1 MKIKIRL
8 HGNTHSWESDHDGH
22 DIQSV
27 AEKIKGLL
35 VSCGYHPDNVDSVF
49 NDEAVESWNAELYQK
64 DFDDEDDD
72 DFDDEVFYNDEDDI
86 FSVKETKSVVSAK
99 ELT

>member
-1 MKIKIRL
+1 MKIKIEL
-8 HGNTHSWESDHDGH
+8 HGNTHTWESEHDGH

-64 DFDDEDDD
+64 DFDEDEDFDE
-72 DFDDEVFYNDEDDI
+72 DFADDEDDI
-86 FSVKETKSVVSAK
+86 FSVKETQSVVSARD
-99 ELT
+99 LT

>member
-1 MKIKIRL
+1 MKIKIEL
-8 HGNTHSWESDHDGH
+8 HGNTHTWESEHDGH

-49 NDEAVESWNAELYQK
+49 NDEAVESLNAELYQK
-64 DFDDEDDD
+64 DFDDDD
-72 DFDDEVFYNDEDDI
+72 DFDDEDFDDDADDI

-99 ELT
+99 ELI

>member
-1 MKIKIRL
+1 MKIKIEL
-8 HGNTHSWESDHDGH
+8 HGNTYSWESEHGGH

-35 VSCGYHPDNVDSVF
+35 VSCGYHPDSVDSVF

-64 DFDDEDDD
+64 DFDEDFADE
-72 DFDDEVFYNDEDDI
+72 EDDI
-86 FSVKETKSVVSAK
+86 FSVKETQSVVSAK
-99 ELT
+99 DLT

>member
-1 MKIKIRL
+1 MKIKIEL
-8 HGNTHSWESDHDGH
+8 YENTYSWESEHDGH

-27 AEKIKGLL
+27 VEKIKGLL
-35 VSCGYHPDNVDSVF
+35 VSCGYHPDSVDSVF
-49 NDEAVESWNAELYQK
+49 NDEAVESWNPKFYQK
-64 DFDDEDDD
+64 DFNENVDFDDED
-72 DFDDEVFYNDEDDI
+72 FDKDEDDI

>member
-1 MKIKIRL
+1 MKIKIEL
-8 HGNTHSWESDHDGH
+8 YGNTYSWESEHDGH

-64 DFDDEDDD
+64 DFDGDVDFGDE
-72 DFDDEVFYNDEDDI
+72 DFDDDADDI
-86 FSVKETKSVVSAK
+86 FSVNETKSVVSAK